1 MKKNIILIM
10 ITILFLFL
18 LSGCDKKNDVDNNA
32 DSNDNIS
39 SGDTLDEM
47 TFKAEVIEA
56 GDTLLVTPD
65 MESNEYKS
73 SDKISVSLLDV
84 KILNE
89 NDEVIDKADLKAGDI
104 INITYNGVI
113 AESYPAQI
121 SASGIQVIGH
131 NTLLEGYLAIIDD
144 SFQEDNALN
153 SEISMIALDT
163 TEWVGLTDIEKEII
177 FNKMNEKYDLDIIE
191 GTFDELVEEGL
202 IDKDNL
208 LFPDGIL
215 ITISNIKYNN
225 DADKITYAIKKWRS
239 GNGAIGADDVTAE
252 FNGTEWKI
260 IKNDMWIS

>member
-10 ITILFLFL
+10 ITILFLFQ
-18 LSGCDKKNDVDNNA
+18 LSGCDKKNDVDNKT
-32 DSNDNIS
+32 DPSDNIS
-39 SGDTLDEM
+39 SGDALEEM
-47 TFKAEVIEA
+47 IFKAEVIKE

-65 MESNEYKS
+65 MDSNEYKS
-73 SDKISVSLLDV
+73 SDKISVSLLAV

-89 NDEVIDKADLKAGDI
+89 NDEEIDKADLTAGDI

-144 SFQEDNALN
+144 SYQEDNGLN
-153 SEISMIALDT
+153 SEITMIALDT
-163 TEWVGLTDIEKEII
+163 TEWVGLTEIEKEII

-191 GTFDELVEEGL
+191 GTFDELAVEGL

-208 LFPDGIL
+208 LFPDGIH

-225 DADKITYAIKKWRS
+225 EADKITYAIKKWRS
-239 GNGAIGADDVTAE
+239 GNGAIGANDVTAK
-252 FNGTEWKI
+252 FNGTEWTITK
-260 IKNDMWIS
+260 KDMWIS